1 MRVLAIDTTS
11 AFGSIALLEG
21 ERLIEEIP
29 IHSPDG
35 FGHVLFDHIRRLLH
49 RHDWSI
55 DSIGCFSAAA
65 GPGSFTGVRIGL
77 SAAKGLAEATGA
89 RAAGVSN
96 LEALA
101 SFGSGALRA
110 VVMDA
115 RRGEV
120 YGAVY
125 DDRLRIVGDE
135 VVTPFP
141 VWLHSLPAGVSEV
154 ISPDFTMFHA
164 SFTLDVPVIEQR
176 AIAAAVGRIAE
187 RTGGSDPAAID
198 ANYVRRSDA
207 ELNWTE
213 YTGPL

>member
-11 AFGSIALLEG
+11 AFGSLALLDD
-21 ERLIEEIP
+21 ERLLEEMP

-35 FGHVLFDHIRRLLH
+35 FGHVLFDHIRRLLD
-49 RHDWSI
+49 RHEWSI
-55 DSIGCFSAAA
+55 DSVGCFAAAA
-65 GPGSFTGVRIGL
+65 GPGSFTGVRIAL

-89 RAAGVSN
+89 RAAAVSN
-96 LEALA
+96 LKALA
-101 SFGSGALRA
+101 SLGSGALRA

-125 DDRLRIVGDE
+125 DEALRLVAGE

-141 VWLHSLPAGVSEV
+141 AWLQSLPAGVTEV
-154 ISPDFTMFHA
+154 ISPDFAVFRAH
-164 SFTLDVPVIEQR
+164 FTLDLPVIEQR
-176 AIAAAVGRIAE
+176 AIAAAVARIAA
-187 RTGGSDPAAID
+187 RTGGDDPAAID

-213 YTGPL
+213 VH